1 MLSSDKNVETIA
13 QLIEVLKHYLGL
25 QKEYLKLDVIDKVV
39 RLLTAAALFILFF
52 LIIVAVVMYFSFAA
66 AFWLGQHIGMA
77 PAFLIVGG
85 IHILLLILFL
95 AFRKSWIEKPLVRF
109 LAGLLIGGEGQRS

>member
-39 RLLTAAALFILFF
+39 RLLTAATLAIVFILIIIAVLMYASFAFAFWLAIFTGAAKAFLVVGGFHLLIFILFV
-52 LIIVAVVMYFSFAA
+52 L
-66 AFWLGQHIGMA
+66 
-77 PAFLIVGG
+77 
-85 IHILLLILFL
+85 
-95 AFRKSWIEKPLVRF
+95 FRKPWIEKPLVHF
-109 LAGLLIGGEGQRS
+109 LASLLLEK